1 MIFQKNIFKNK
12 NTLITGATG
21 KIGEEI
27 SKSFANLESNLIL
40 IDKNISKLRNLKKK
54 IQKKNIEIH
63 IFQCNFLSQKS
74 RIILLS
80 KLRKKIKKVDNI
92 INNAGFTG
100 LQNNSKGWNGDFS
113 QQNLKFWHQ
122 AMEINLTSIFHLT
135 KGISEF
141 QSKNNSFAIIN
152 VGSIYAERGPD
163 LNLYENSK
171 LGSPAGYLSSKGGL
185 LMLTKWFA
193 SYLAPTRVNMIS
205 PGGIHSGQPKKF
217 LKNYKK
223 KILIKR
229 MCKTGDVANLA
240 IFLCSNYSNYITGQ
254 NIKVDGGFTSI

>member
-54 IQKKNIEIH
+54 LQKKNIKIH

-205 PGGIHSGQPKKF
+205 PGGIHSGQSKKF

-223 KILIKR
+223 KK
-229 MCKTGDVANLA
+229 
-240 IFLCSNYSNYITGQ
+240 F
-254 NIKVDGGFTSI
+254 